1 MSDKRTTEF
10 KRSLSGTISAGVK
23 NAFSNKGKKYYTIEY
38 KDESR
43 YHHRGDQQRIIIDE
57 AFMGRDSK
65 CQIRFDTEDYPT
77 VSREHAVIVR
87 DGDSWMLKHLSKT
100 NETFVN
106 GTAITNVYYLQNGD
120 EIQLSED
127 GPRLGFII
135 SDQTYSSS
143 IGMSER
149 IKDFGQQA
157 LRPYRAAI
165 ITLCVILALTIA
177 GVVGYL
183 LMSNGGP
190 NIENLKND
198 VYLVRMTEFTLTSPV
213 INNGEPYTYNFNDKG
228 DEEPIATGFMT
239 NDNRF
244 ITARHVIEPWYY
256 LVDWENPN
264 LEDPNCYV
272 NRVLS
277 VYGGRVNA
285 TFVAESRDGKRIT
298 FKTTDCTCNPVEF
311 EEVKLPS
318 NRNVQTNDYI
328 RKALSANDY
337 AYIKMNQP
345 SKIVPNETLSENMKF
360 GTKLHILGFP
370 FSLAAKANNLEPQYR
385 MVTTSSTGLL
395 EGKIVT
401 DNNIDAGNS
410 GSPVFCKKHGKYY
423 LVGMVSSTIGDN
435 GSVIIPIS
443 QVK

>member
-1 MSDKRTTEF
+1 
-10 KRSLSGTISAGVK
+10 
-23 NAFSNKGKKYYTIEY
+23 
-38 KDESR
+38 
-43 YHHRGDQQRIIIDE
+43 
-57 AFMGRDSK
+57 MGRYSK

-149 IKDFGQQA
+149 IKDFGQPA